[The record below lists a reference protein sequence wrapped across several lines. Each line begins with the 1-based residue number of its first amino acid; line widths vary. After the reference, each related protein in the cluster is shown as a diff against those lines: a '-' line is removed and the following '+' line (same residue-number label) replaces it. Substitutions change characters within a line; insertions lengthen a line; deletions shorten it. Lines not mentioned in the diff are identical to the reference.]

1 MGGNSATAQ
10 RTGLNF
16 RLSVITL
23 ASAPDGHALV
33 LASRV
38 PPVGRWRAHPR
49 AVGELAAARI
59 GAAQREVRRA
69 LAGGATDGAE
79 REGLGRVALGE
90 GRQRRL
96 EGRVEDAEPEPLAHL
111 RWYSIQG

>member
-1 MGGNSATAQ
+1 MYFLTFSFT
-10 RTGLNF
+10 R
-16 RLSVITL
+16 L

-38 PPVGRWRAHPR
+38 PPVGRWRAHTR
-49 AVGELAAARI
+49 AVGELAAAGV

-69 LAGGATDGAE
+69 LAGAAANGAE

-96 EGRVEDAEPEPLAHL
+96 QGRVEDAKPEPLAHL
-111 RWYSIQG
+111 RWHT